1 MVVWKAGTVT
11 DEKLDCAAADDD
23 DGDVDE
29 EQEEEEEEL
38 W

>member
-11 DEKLDCAAADDD
+11 DEKLDCAADDD

-29 EQEEEEEEL
+29 EQEEEEL